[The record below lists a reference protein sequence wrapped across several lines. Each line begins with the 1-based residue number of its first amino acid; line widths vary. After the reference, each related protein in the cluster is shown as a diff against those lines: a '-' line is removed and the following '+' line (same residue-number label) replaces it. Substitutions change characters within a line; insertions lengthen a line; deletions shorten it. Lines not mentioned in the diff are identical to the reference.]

1 MIRVDLLE
9 KVKERLKTFGY
20 EVTEEDSLAL
30 AFGIEKVAQ
39 SIRNECN
46 QPKVPQELEY
56 VHIDWVCSDFLE
68 TKYSFGLLNLESLDL
83 GEALASVSEG
93 DVSISFDNALSDDA
107 KFQILLKRLS
117 ETGKDELLCFRR
129 LRW

>member
-1 MIRVDLLE
+1 MELLE
-9 KVKERLKTFGY
+9 KVKERLKSFGY

-30 AFGIEKVAQ
+30 TFGIEKVAQ

-46 QPKVPQELEY
+46 QPEVPQELEY
-56 VHIDWVCSDFLE
+56 VHIDWVCSDFLG
-68 TKYSFGLLNLESLDL
+68 TKYSFGLLNLDSLDL
-83 GEALASVSEG
+83 GGVLTSVTEG

-107 KFQILLKRLS
+107 RFQMMLKQLN